1 MLTVFSCVAS
11 RNKRA
16 GELSTEPIGDLEPGL
31 APFSY
36 ACGSSNRAGRW
47 IANVLPFPVGLG
59 FIIRAGLKPARPTA
73 TSVAGLPWAGVRPA
87 RPKGSQ
93 KVQPHSAKFILSA
106 LLALSFSGSPPAVS
120 ATSSVELQSA
130 AGGGGELRGS
140 KSRKSTVYS
149 SSARLVNAV
158 RRQRRAATSSDELQS
173 AAWDGGELRG
183 SKSRKSSAHSPPNS
197 VGFGLSTT
205 GVGRMAQR
213 TGLATLEVARATPL
227 CYEIRPRRASPAPL
241 KRRCARGRRFL
252 SESRY
257 SLSA

>member
-1 MLTVFSCVAS
+1 MGWNDPNWLDFSGRS
-11 RNKRA
+11 QRGRNEHR
-16 GELSTEPIGDLEPGL
+16 E
-31 APFSY
+31 
-36 ACGSSNRAGRW
+36 
-47 IANVLPFPVGLG
+47 IAALRRGWL
-59 FIIRAGLKPARPTA
+59 
-73 TSVAGLPWAGVRPA
+73 RPA
-87 RPKGSQ
+87 RPVGSQ
-93 KVQPHSAKFILSA
+93 KHCLITES
-106 LLALSFSGSPPAVS
+106 SPPAVS

-205 GVGRMAQR
+205 EVGRMAQR